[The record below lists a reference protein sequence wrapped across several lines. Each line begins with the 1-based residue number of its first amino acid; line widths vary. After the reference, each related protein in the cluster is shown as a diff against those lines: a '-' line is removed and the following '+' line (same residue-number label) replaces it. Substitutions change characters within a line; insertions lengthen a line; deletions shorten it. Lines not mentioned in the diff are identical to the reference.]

1 MKCSVEATTK
11 ITVCHLLNT
20 ADTIQST
27 SYCIENISGK
37 QKKKKQTSKSP
48 TLKREAEWNVI
59 GYPETSIMDWIPTY
73 AETPCY
79 YYTKQVT
86 LSNRPP

>member
-37 QKKKKQTSKSP
+37 QKKKPNIKISNVK
-48 TLKREAEWNVI
+48 KRGRVEC
-59 GYPETSIMDWIPTY
+59 DWISRDQHHGLDTNI
-73 AETPCY
+73 C
-79 YYTKQVT
+79 
-86 LSNRPP
+86 